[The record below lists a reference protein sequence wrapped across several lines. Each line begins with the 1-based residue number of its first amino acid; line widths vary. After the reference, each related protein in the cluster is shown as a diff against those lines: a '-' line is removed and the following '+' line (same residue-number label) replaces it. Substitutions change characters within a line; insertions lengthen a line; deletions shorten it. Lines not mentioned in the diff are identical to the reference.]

1 MDIASPTQPQTT
13 PQTAPAK
20 PPQSGTLIGSDF
32 NTFLRMLTVQ
42 MQNQDPLNPIESAD
56 YAVQLATFS
65 GVEQQVRANQ
75 LLSQLS
81 GQFGLMG
88 MTQLAGWVGQ
98 EARTAGP
105 IQYDGRPITLSPT
118 TATTADSAVLVVLD
132 AKGAV
137 VAREALP
144 LGTAPYQWLG
154 ADAAGNPLPPGR
166 YSLSIE
172 SRLGDQTLRTDPVEA
187 YHPILEVRRNG
198 DAVRLVLNGGIE
210 VDAATVTALRAP

>member
-1 MDIASPTQPQTT
+1 MDIQSTT
-13 PQTAPAK
+13 PPPSSPPIPAK
-20 PPQSGTLIGSDF
+20 SGTLIGSDF

-42 MQNQDPLNPIESAD
+42 MQNQDPLNPIEATD

-81 GQFGLMG
+81 GQFSVMG
-88 MTQLAGWVGQ
+88 MAQLAGWVGQ
-98 EARTAGP
+98 EARTTGP
-105 IQYDGRPITLSPT
+105 VHYNGSPITLSPNP
-118 TATTADSAVLVVLD
+118 ATTADAAVLVVTD
-132 AKGAV
+132 AQGAV
-137 VAREALP
+137 VARESLP

-166 YSLSIE
+166 YTLALE
-172 SRLGDQTLRTDPVEA
+172 SRRGDETLRTDPVEA

-198 DAVRLVLNGGIE
+198 DGVRLVLRGGIE
-210 VDAATVTALRAP
+210 VDAASVTALRVP